1 MKCITTVSYSILINE
16 EPSQTIHPSRGLRQG
31 DPLSPYLFLLCIEGL
46 HGLISRAATSGD
58 IRSISICRNE
68 ASGQRL
74 NREQTTL
81 FFSKNTASEVQDSIK
96 ALIGVPEI
104 KQYEKYLGLPSFVGR
119 RKRASLAYIKD
130 CIWSKLQEWKEK
142 LLSQAGREVLLKAVV
157 QAIPT
162 YSMSCFKLPATLCH
176 KIEIMIRKFW
186 WGQRIHWVKW
196 RTLCKPK
203 AIGGMGFKELQ
214 KFNDAMLAKQ
224 VWRLLQN
231 QDSLFFC
238 FFKSKFFPCGSIFDA
253 KENKG
258 SFAWRS
264 ILKGRDLIRS
274 GLKWRIGNG
283 SKVDKSW
290 KVAKIDSMFIP
301 EEAAIIK
308 AIPLS
313 LFDWDDLHFWP
324 YTRDGVYIVKLGY
337 QVLMEQEDTESQVT
351 VDRGVVSNVWK
362 AIWSMRVPN
371 RVGTFVWLAGTN
383 SLPTKVNLVRRKV
396 LNEDVCLECKAQ
408 LKDTMHALW
417 TCLILKDMW
426 KVSFSRL
433 MADTGTCSNF
443 IEILEQASTDKFTL
457 ELFAITVSEVW
468 QHRNRAQV
476 GEPMVS
482 LNMLPPKASNALRE
496 F

>member
-1 MKCITTVSYSILINE
+1 
-16 EPSQTIHPSRGLRQG
+16 
-31 DPLSPYLFLLCIEGL
+31 
-46 HGLISRAATSGD
+46 
-58 IRSISICRNE
+58 
-68 ASGQRL
+68 
-74 NREQTTL
+74 
-81 FFSKNTASEVQDSIK
+81 
-96 ALIGVPEI
+96 
-104 KQYEKYLGLPSFVGR
+104 
-119 RKRASLAYIKD
+119 
-130 CIWSKLQEWKEK
+130 
-142 LLSQAGREVLLKAVV
+142 
-157 QAIPT
+157 
-162 YSMSCFKLPATLCH
+162 
-176 KIEIMIRKFW
+176 
-186 WGQRIHWVKW
+186 
-196 RTLCKPK
+196 
-203 AIGGMGFKELQ
+203 
-214 KFNDAMLAKQ
+214 
-224 VWRLLQN
+224 
-231 QDSLFFC
+231 
-238 FFKSKFFPCGSIFDA
+238 
-253 KENKG
+253 
-258 SFAWRS
+258 
-264 ILKGRDLIRS
+264 
-274 GLKWRIGNG
+274 
-283 SKVDKSW
+283 
-290 KVAKIDSMFIP
+290 MFIP